1 MTKAKEVKQPVNE
14 VDLIWEGWLNGF
26 KTIQNLQQ
34 DISKKSLQAFEN
46 QKELLNSTRATLT
59 QLEAESNKIS
69 EEWKFSLQKTMKES
83 DKERYLPLASTWLNQ
98 LDEINS
104 TVQALSWTPSKVML
118 DLFSQSQVQLESN
131 VKNVLD
137 QQQKGNAELLK
148 SVEKLTD
155 QLKETHKKLLYRTN
169 K

>member
-1 MTKAKEVKQPVNE
+1 MMTKAKEVKQPANE
-14 VDLIWEGWLNGF
+14 VDLIWESWLNGF

-34 DISKKSLQAFEN
+34 DISDKSFKVFEN
-46 QKELLNSTRATLT
+46 QKELLNSTRTTLT
-59 QLEAESNKIS
+59 QLEAEASKIS
-69 EEWKFSLQKTMKES
+69 EEWKSSLQKTIKES

-104 TVQALSWTPSKVML
+104 TVQSLSWTPSKVML
-118 DLFSQSQVQLESN
+118 DLFSQSQSQLESN

-155 QLKETHKKLLYRTN
+155 QLKETHKRLLAAI
-169 K
+169 

>member
-1 MTKAKEVKQPVNE
+1 MTKAKEVKQPANE
-14 VDLIWEGWLNGF
+14 VDLIWESWLNGF

-34 DISKKSLQAFEN
+34 DISDKSFKVFEN
-46 QKELLNSTRATLT
+46 QKELLNSTRTTLT
-59 QLEAESNKIS
+59 QLEAEASKIS
-69 EEWKFSLQKTMKES
+69 EEWKSSLQKTIKES

-104 TVQALSWTPSKVML
+104 TVQSLSWTPSKVML
-118 DLFSQSQVQLESN
+118 DLFSQSQSQLESN

-155 QLKETHKKLLYRTN
+155 QLKETHKRLLAAI
-169 K
+169 